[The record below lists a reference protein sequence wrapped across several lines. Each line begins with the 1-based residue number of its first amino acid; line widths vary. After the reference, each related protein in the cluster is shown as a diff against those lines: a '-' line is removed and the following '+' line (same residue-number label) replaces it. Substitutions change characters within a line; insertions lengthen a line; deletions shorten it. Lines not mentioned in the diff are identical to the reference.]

1 MRETIERVLNE
12 TVRPQLA
19 KHHGDVELL
28 EIEGDVVCVRLLGQ
42 CAHCPSAYL
51 TTEEV
56 ILAAIQEVV
65 PQVRSAVVRQ
75 DVSESVLAQAR
86 EIWSARHG
94 KS

>member
-56 ILAAIQEVV
+56 ILSAIREVL
-65 PQVRSAVVRQ
+65 PQIQSVAVRQ
-75 DVSESVLAQAR
+75 EVSESVLAQAKV
-86 EIWSARHG
+86 IWRARRG
-94 KS
+94 E

>member
-19 KHHGDVELL
+19 KHYGDVELL
-28 EIEGDVVCVRLLGQ
+28 EVEQNVVHIRLLGQ

-56 ILAAIQEVV
+56 ILSAIREVL
-65 PQVRSAVVRQ
+65 PQIQSVAVRQ
-75 DVSESVLAQAR
+75 EVSESVLAPAK
-86 EIWSARHG
+86 EIWRARRG
-94 KS
+94 E

>member
-28 EIEGDVVCVRLLGQ
+28 EVEQNVVHIRLLGQ

-56 ILAAIQEVV
+56 ILSAIREVL
-65 PQVRSAVVRQ
+65 PQIQSVAVRQ
-75 DVSESVLAQAR
+75 EVSESVLAQAKA
-86 EIWSARHG
+86 IWRARRG
-94 KS
+94 E

>member
-28 EIEGDVVCVRLLGQ
+28 EVEQNVVHIRLLGQ

-56 ILAAIQEVV
+56 ILSAIREVL
-65 PQVRSAVVRQ
+65 PQIQSVAVRQ
-75 DVSESVLAQAR
+75 EVSESVLAQAK
-86 EIWSARHG
+86 EIWRARRG
-94 KS
+94 E

>member
-19 KHHGDVELL
+19 KHYGDVELL
-28 EIEGDVVCVRLLGQ
+28 EVEQNVVHIRLLGQ

-56 ILAAIQEVV
+56 SLSAIREVL
-65 PQVRSAVVRQ
+65 PQIQSVAVRQ
-75 DVSESVLAQAR
+75 EVSESVLAQAK
-86 EIWSARHG
+86 EIWRARRG
-94 KS
+94 E

>member
-28 EIEGDVVCVRLLGQ
+28 QVEQNVVHIRLLGQ

-56 ILAAIQEVV
+56 ILSAIREVL
-65 PQVRSAVVRQ
+65 PQIQSVAVRQ
-75 DVSESVLAQAR
+75 EVSESVLAQAK
-86 EIWSARHG
+86 EIWRARRG
-94 KS
+94 E

>member
-28 EIEGDVVCVRLLGQ
+28 EIEQNVVHIRLLGQ

-56 ILAAIQEVV
+56 ILSAIREVL
-65 PQVRSAVVRQ
+65 PQIQSVAVRQ
-75 DVSESVLAQAR
+75 EVSESVLAQAK
-86 EIWSARHG
+86 EIWRARRG
-94 KS
+94 E